1 MNTIANLK
9 PFDKI
14 HLVRKFTGITHTQKI
29 ILLVIATHLGS
40 NNSCYVSI
48 STLLSE
54 CCLSKRDAIT
64 INIKKL
70 IDLGVLFKIS
80 PSLGFKSNQY
90 GINFHLL
97 HNKKNYSYPIKKKIG
112 SILRISVYRRD
123 NFTCQKCGISPEII
137 NDPNT
142 PLCIDHIHPE
152 SKGGKTDLNNLQ
164 TLCRSCNSRKGTKT
178 HQKRS
183 VFI

>member
-80 PSLGFKSNQY
+80 PCLGFKSNQY
-90 GINFHLL
+90 GINFDLL
-97 HNKKNYSYPIKKKIG
+97 VTLGDQTSHPRLLVQSPRVTSLVTVGDPKRNLNNKLNKTKDKIVFHDPKKTKQKTPELQQEIDLVKKILKAK
-112 SILRISVYRRD
+112 IR
-123 NFTCQKCGISPEII
+123 
-137 NDPNT
+137 
-142 PLCIDHIHPE
+142 
-152 SKGGKTDLNNLQ
+152 
-164 TLCRSCNSRKGTKT
+164 
-178 HQKRS
+178 
-183 VFI
+183 